1 MNIRFPAEW
10 EPQDGI
16 LLPWPHPATDWAD
29 ILDLAEPVFIE
40 IARQASRFEK
50 VIIIAPETA
59 ALPEKLAG
67 AGVRLENIQL
77 VDVNTND
84 TWARDYGPITVI
96 VNKQPTILDFTFNGW
111 GNKFAAEFDNKVTSI
126 LAKRGLFTENLSHQF
141 DMVLEGG
148 SLESDGKGNLLTTCR
163 CLLNPN
169 RNPQMSQET
178 ITQTLKN
185 ELGVKNIL
193 WLDSGMLQG
202 DDTDSH
208 IDILA
213 RFAPDNTIL
222 YVECRDDQ
230 DPHFIEL
237 AVMRKELETFRN
249 EENQPFQLVPLPMP
263 SAIFDDDGNRLA
275 ATYANF
281 LVINGAVLV
290 PTYGVPEDQVA
301 CDIIAA
307 AFSGREIISINCLPL
322 IYQGGSLH
330 CSTMQLP
337 QGALA

>member
-16 LLPWPHPATDWAD
+16 LLPWPHPATDWVD
-29 ILDLAEPVFIE
+29 ILDRAELVFIE
-40 IARQASRFEK
+40 IARQISRFEK

-59 ALPEKLAG
+59 ALPEKLA
-67 AGVRLENIQL
+67 ASGVRLENIRL
-77 VDVNTND
+77 IDVNTND

-96 VNKQPTILDFTFNGW
+96 ANKQPTILDFTFNGW
-111 GNKFAAEFDNKVTSI
+111 GNKFAAELDNKTTSV
-126 LAKRGLFTENLSHQF
+126 LAKKGLFAENLSPPLN
-141 DMVLEGG
+141 MVLEGG
-148 SLESDGKGNLLTTCR
+148 SLESDGKGNLLTTSR

-169 RNPQMSQET
+169 RNPQMSQEE
-178 ITQTLKN
+178 ICQTLNN

-193 WLDSGMLQG
+193 WLNSGMLQG

-213 RFAPDNTIL
+213 RFAPNNTIL
-222 YVECRDDQ
+222 FVECSNDQ
-230 DPHFIEL
+230 DPHFNEL
-237 AVMRKELETFRN
+237 KAMHKELESFRDQS
-249 EENQPFQLVPLPMP
+249 NQSFRLVPLPMP
-263 SAIFDDDGNRLA
+263 APCFDDDGNRLA

-290 PTYGVPEDQVA
+290 PTYDVPEDQVA
-301 CDIIAA
+301 CDIIAT
-307 AFSGREIISINCLPL
+307 AFPDREIIAINCLPL